1 VSAHFFVSIHG
12 VRVDILGLG
21 AFAIAGAQS
30 AWHAFRRWESED
42 WTNVDGQVTLAEV
55 TKKHDQFRLR
65 LLYWY
70 RPPGQKETSNG
81 EYTGEYT
88 KDFDDEATATQ
99 WATQLRDG
107 TIRVHCNPSKPDDSL
122 LWDSDLQ
129 AVVDGI
135 SANTEDSDTLAPGEL
150 LGWEKTYLPVTLLL
164 AGVGFLSSAVIH
176 VAAFAGVSHLQAI
189 GLFGMQALAIALV
202 FPVAQTLKASKR
214 TSSGLMS
221 NWPEWL
227 KILGHLFFYYAILS
241 VLLFFF
247 IQSSAQESLSLRFG
261 DGVPPDITRFFST
274 VWMLMF
280 VGEFA
285 VVYTRLF
292 CRNQPT
298 DAKQGTAAKTAC
310 VPKAP
315 YR

>member
-1 VSAHFFVSIHG
+1 MSAHFFVSIHG

-42 WTNVDGQVTLAEV
+42 WTTVDGQVTLTEV

-70 RPPGQKETSNG
+70 KVPGQKEASN
-81 EYTGEYT
+81 GEYT
-88 KDFDDEATATQ
+88 KDFDDDDETTATQ
-99 WATQLRDG
+99 WTTQLRDS

-129 AVVDGI
+129 AVVDGR
-135 SANTEDSDTLAPGEL
+135 SPSPEDTDALALGEL
-150 LGWEKTYLPVTLLL
+150 LGWEKAFLPATLLL
-164 AGVGFLSSAVIH
+164 AGVGLLFSVVIH
-176 VAAFAGVSHLQAI
+176 VAAFAGVSHLKAI
-189 GLFGMQALAIALV
+189 GLFGMQGLAIVLV
-202 FPVAQTLKASKR
+202 FPVAQTMKANKR

-247 IQSSAQESLSLRFG
+247 IQSSGQESFSFHFG
-261 DGVPPDITRFFST
+261 DEVPPDVIRFFST
-274 VWMLMF
+274 VWMFMF

-285 VVYTRLF
+285 VVFTRLF
-292 CRNQPT
+292 CRNQPP
-298 DAKQGTAAKTAC
+298 DAKKGTAAKTA
-310 VPKAP
+310 
-315 YR
+315 